1 MVLVSGR
8 GRRCLSNQSY
18 GPRRRN
24 PLQKWCK
31 YSCQSR
37 PYCPRPLLS
46 LLTDSSQYERNP
58 MPLTHRLECIYGITG
73 AYAWMR
79 DRHIGKEIVP
89 GCSTVSMSV
98 ESLQGNAETLLVRG
112 IIGNVLALFGS
123 KIGLKPADETWE
135 FGARSLSELWPKL
148 GLSTRTPS

>member
-1 MVLVSGR
+1 
-8 GRRCLSNQSY
+8 
-18 GPRRRN
+18 
-24 PLQKWCK
+24 
-31 YSCQSR
+31 
-37 PYCPRPLLS
+37 
-46 LLTDSSQYERNP
+46 

-79 DRHIGKEIVP
+79 DRHLGKEIVP

-148 GLSTRTPS
+148 GLRTPTPG